1 MTAVP
6 PTAALT
12 LHAPMPSDYDLCL
25 AFDHSASTDWVW
37 QMALDDRE
45 GAVGVAFRRARLP
58 REVTILYPRAGDG
71 LLQSWAQGAF
81 FLVAQ
86 RGDRVLGYVNAREES
101 PQETAWV
108 ADLVVDRP
116 YRGEG
121 IGAALLRAARQW
133 ALERNLRHLIVE
145 VQTKND
151 PAIGFLLARGLVFC
165 GYNDLYYP
173 SQDIAVFFGQSL
185 R

>member
-1 MTAVP
+1 MTAAQP
-6 PTAALT
+6 STALT
-12 LHAPMPSDYDLCL
+12 LRAPMPSDYDLCL
-25 AFDHSASTDWVW
+25 AFDHSVSTDWVW
-37 QMALDDRE
+37 QMTLDDRE
-45 GAVGVAFRRARLP
+45 GAVSTTFRRARLP
-58 REVTILYPRAGDG
+58 REVSVIYPRAGDG
-71 LLQSWAQGAF
+71 LIQSWMQGAL

-86 RGDRVLGYVNAREES
+86 RGDRVLGYVNTREEAA
-101 PQETAWV
+101 QETAWV

-121 IGAALLRAARQW
+121 VGAALLRAARKW
-133 ALERNLRHLIVE
+133 ALERNLRHLTIE
-145 VQTKND
+145 TQSKND
-151 PAIGFLLARGLVFC
+151 PAIRFLLARGLVFC